1 MATITSTTVLGTR
14 YSVAQDVTYLEQE
27 FARARNSAVPPR
39 VVIFIGEKHNE
50 PADLARNKQL
60 IANNGGGAAVT
71 LAIERGMVNSAATR
85 QVLEPVTG
93 LDSPDPKRDELIVS
107 RVVSYT
113 DGLAAGEQN
122 RPVVFVFGQEH
133 EPRIKAEVVR
143 QFPQNAT
150 IAWWSFPSV
159 DDQVLALGPV
169 RPVNAAA
176 FTRVGW
182 SAASLLNSQ
191 DQSLAL
197 RALERGTLPH
207 NITVDVYDDTGF
219 DQYIMK
225 DRKIPIYTSDPV
237 VLHAAQQAL
246 NADNYTTVTINN
258 ANTFRVTGL
267 TRE

>member
-27 FARARNSAVPPR
+27 FARARNLAVPPR

-50 PADLARNKQL
+50 PADLKRNRQL
-60 IANNGGGAAVT
+60 IANNGGGAVVT
-71 LAIERGMVNSAATR
+71 LAIERGMTNSTVTR
-85 QVLEPVTG
+85 QVVEPITG

-107 RVVSYT
+107 GVVTYTRVLPP
-113 DGLAAGEQN
+113 DEQN

-133 EPRIKAEVVR
+133 EPRIKAEVVNR
-143 QFPQNAT
+143 FPANDT

-159 DDQVLALGPV
+159 DDQVLALGAV
-169 RPVNAAA
+169 RPVTPA

-182 SAASLLNSQ
+182 AAASLLTAE
-191 DQSLAL
+191 DQTLAL

-207 NITVDVYDDTGF
+207 NITVDVYDDTGY
-219 DQYIMK
+219 DQQIGK
-225 DRKIPIYTSDPV
+225 DRKIPIYTSDPN

-246 NADNYTTVTINN
+246 NTDHYTTVTINN